1 MTQERLNLIAFDL
14 YWLRCRKQ
22 GQQWYELTDYIRE
35 KLVEDG
41 HEVKYGK
48 NFVEVDGVRMTGPI
62 TKKLYQKEDGSY
74 GIELIPDK
82 EL

>member
-1 MTQERLNLIAFDL
+1 MTEEKLRLIAFDL
-14 YWLRCRKQ
+14 YWLRCRKK

-48 NFVEVDGVRMTGPI
+48 NFVEVDGVRMTAPMI
-62 TKKLYQKEDGSY
+62 KKLVKESSGNFRV
-74 GIELIPDK
+74 ELIP
-82 EL
+82 E